1 LLSHSESN
9 PETRFEQ
16 SERHRPVV
24 SVADAPPWVRGRPVE
39 GRDHSVSRSYALSL
53 LRRFGGSSLSYMAM
67 WRGVRYW
74 SAPDGR
80 VVVPYRLV
88 GSVALTISDPIGER
102 NAIRRAVR
110 GFTAHCRSNGW
121 TPCLYSIGE
130 EVGTLL
136 ATDGWQLLRVADDAR
151 LPLAHLQFTGR
162 RWQDIRTAQNRARR
176 EGLVAD
182 WISFS
187 ASPASI
193 TEQIE
198 EISAAWMA
206 QKEMPEMTFTLGGID
221 ELRDDVVRCLIA
233 VDSDHIVQAVTS
245 WLPVY
250 RDGAT
255 VGWTL
260 DMMRR
265 RPEATNGIMEFLIAT
280 AATQFKQEGAEFL
293 SLSGTPLTAAR
304 HDGRVP
310 PLQRLL
316 EHSGRLL
323 EPAYGSR
330 ALQAFKA
337 KFQPVYLPVYLAY
350 PDVTSLP
357 RIGRAVLR
365 AYLPGLTGRRALRL
379 AVTVLRGSR
388 RTRSHGNS
396 GSRAITHRTQP

>member
-1 LLSHSESN
+1 MRG
-9 PETRFEQ
+9 T
-16 SERHRPVV
+16 PVQRR
-24 SVADAPPWVRGRPVE
+24 DPTPGRPN
-39 GRDHSVSRSYALSL
+39 ALSL
-53 LRRFGGSSLSYMAM
+53 LRRFGGSSLSYMAT
-67 WRGVRYW
+67 WRGVRHW
-74 SAPDGR
+74 STPDGQ

-102 NAIRRAVR
+102 SLIRGAVR
-110 GFTAHCRSNGW
+110 QFTAHCRSNGW
-121 TPCLYSIGE
+121 TPCLYSISE
-130 EVGTLL
+130 EVSTLL

-151 LPLAHLQFTGR
+151 VPLELLQFTGR

-182 WISFS
+182 WISF
-187 ASPASI
+187 PASAAAI

-221 ELRDDVVRCLIA
+221 ELRDDRVRCLIA
-233 VDSDHIVQAVTS
+233 VDAEHRVQAVTS

-250 RDGAT
+250 RAGAT

-265 RPEATNGIMEFLIAT
+265 RPEATNGVMEFLIAT
-280 AATQFKQEGAEFL
+280 AAMQFKQEGAEFL
-293 SLSGTPLTAAR
+293 SLSGTPLTSAQ
-304 HDGRVP
+304 HECRVP
-310 PLQRLL
+310 RLQRLL

-323 EPAYGSR
+323 EPVYGSR

-337 KFQPVYLPVYLAY
+337 KFQPVYLPLYLAY

-357 RIGRAVLR
+357 RIGRAVMR
-365 AYLPGLTGRRALRL
+365 AYLPGLTVRRALRL

-388 RTRSHGNS
+388 RARSR
-396 GSRAITHRTQP
+396 GSSASVAVTHRAQPEVAACRCARSRMRRQGG